1 MNILPMSDRIILKG
15 QEPENTTK
23 SGIIIPPKNNPE
35 RPFVYE
41 VLAVGP
47 GKMAD
52 GKLVPIDLRV
62 GDKVFV
68 GQYSGDDVEV
78 EDETGTKQKYKIVG
92 ADYVLA
98 KFA

>member
-1 MNILPMSDRIILKG
+1 MSDRVVLKG

-35 RPFVYE
+35 RPFIYE

-47 GKMAD
+47 GKVID
-52 GKLVPIDLRV
+52 GKREPVDLAI
-62 GDKVFV
+62 GDRVFV
-68 GQYSGDDVEV
+68 GQYAGDDVEL

-98 KFA
+98 KIA